1 VSIYRLFR
9 RILAE
14 AQMLLAENDS
24 NKRQIY
30 LQKEASHR
38 LSSKSRELEKY
49 QEEQAK
55 VHELKGEEVDKLEYL
70 IEQLHKAQEGQ
81 KVVEKEPEPQ
91 I

>member
-1 VSIYRLFR
+1 MTS
-9 RILAE
+9 
-14 AQMLLAENDS
+14 
-24 NKRQIY
+24 
-30 LQKEASHR
+30 
-38 LSSKSRELEKY
+38 ELEKF

-81 KVVEKEPEPQ
+81 KVVEKDPEPQ